1 MIDACWTRTNQT
13 MADSSSPTG
22 AAATPAA
29 APHGAAAAPP
39 GAFSADG
46 EQELGTASGTQ
57 IITLDEAFSTVEV
70 TSKEL
75 YVRECMRDIL
85 KSLKEVRKSATEER
99 PNVNAAV
106 IGQPGIGKSCSLC
119 YFAYAFLQ
127 EDDIELVV
135 ILDDEENK
143 LCAFCNGNDKT
154 LEGVHQ
160 APKDVLLDQLQDKL
174 NEVGKRAILLVD
186 MDQHKNPRDR
196 LMHSTGLTVY
206 TSSPGPFKKWLARM
220 RQKLRLKLFS
230 PPPLTRLETE
240 AVHDR
245 ITSKENFNPEMT
257 LEDYFDVFG
266 GTIRPMMG
274 ADEEFEKMTEGSSKL
289 LRIDPATIVDV
300 VNRGAEEEGEDFTQ
314 ALFSDPGGKK
324 EDRYQVP
331 RLSTSRRFR
340 SKFSEFWF
348 RQHVAPRILFKKCT
362 AEILSV
368 LYAANKVANGGAGG
382 CEFEDLFHKL
392 LPLGNWKTEA
402 LSEQQEGSTWHFL
415 AGFLGAGGILPS
427 GKLDSKQLALMN
439 VPVVQRGED
448 ETAEMDLDERWNKKF
463 GDKKDGKGSTTAEAQ
478 KEDNRR
484 DVAKLIAACK
494 EKDEFYWLPLG
505 PHFPGLDSVHNN
517 ASSLNFF
524 QVKTGGVAEDVH
536 KLMDPAIHFSQLLF
550 ELMPIDN
557 KDQLHVSIIVGT
569 EPARE
574 PSLKKRKLEKL
585 DIPENWNIRYV
596 SAPVADEIPKQLELD
611 MTRYQNELKAEFL
624 MFKTRQQILERP
636 RC

>member
-75 YVRECMRDIL
+75 CVRECMRDIL

-382 CEFEDLFHKL
+382 
-392 LPLGNWKTEA
+392 
-402 LSEQQEGSTWHFL
+402 
-415 AGFLGAGGILPS
+415 
-427 GKLDSKQLALMN
+427 
-439 VPVVQRGED
+439 
-448 ETAEMDLDERWNKKF
+448 
-463 GDKKDGKGSTTAEAQ
+463 
-478 KEDNRR
+478 
-484 DVAKLIAACK
+484 
-494 EKDEFYWLPLG
+494 
-505 PHFPGLDSVHNN
+505 
-517 ASSLNFF
+517 
-524 QVKTGGVAEDVH
+524 
-536 KLMDPAIHFSQLLF
+536 
-550 ELMPIDN
+550 
-557 KDQLHVSIIVGT
+557 
-569 EPARE
+569 
-574 PSLKKRKLEKL
+574 
-585 DIPENWNIRYV
+585 
-596 SAPVADEIPKQLELD
+596 
-611 MTRYQNELKAEFL
+611 
-624 MFKTRQQILERP
+624 
-636 RC
+636 